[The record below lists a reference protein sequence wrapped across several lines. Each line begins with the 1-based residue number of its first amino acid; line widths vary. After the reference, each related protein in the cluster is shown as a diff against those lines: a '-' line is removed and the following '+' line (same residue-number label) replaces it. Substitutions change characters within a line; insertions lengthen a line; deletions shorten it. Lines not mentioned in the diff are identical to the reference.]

1 MPYPLF
7 DFYLVLDLEATCCD
21 RTIRPYVQREIIE
34 IGAVMLN
41 REFQVVSEF
50 QRFVKPEL
58 SPQLTPFCTELTS
71 ITQDIVDVAPSYA
84 EAIGDFSQWIEAYP
98 KFVFCA
104 WGDFDRRQI
113 RYECKRYGLAN
124 PIQTTCLNLRTMFG
138 RSQDL
143 PGLFNLNDSLKM
155 ANLEFTGVHHR
166 GMDDARNI
174 AKLLP
179 FCLGHRRLDR
189 ASAPL
194 SPRPFRIKK

>member
-1 MPYPLF
+1 MLSF
-7 DFYLVLDLEATCCD
+7 DFYLVVDLEATCCD
-21 RTIRPYVQREIIE
+21 RKTIPSVKREIIE

-41 REFQVVSEF
+41 RELEVVSEF
-50 QRFVKPEL
+50 QRFVKPVVY
-58 SPQLTPFCTELTS
+58 PQLTPFCTALTS
-71 ITQDIVDVAPSYA
+71 ITQEMVDKAPSYG
-84 EAIGDFSQWIEAYP
+84 EAIGDFSQWVADYP

-113 RYECKRYGLAN
+113 RYECKRHGLSN

-143 PGLFNLNDSLKM
+143 PGLFNLNESLKM

-166 GMDDARNI
+166 GIDDARNI

-189 ASAPL
+189 GSAPL
-194 SPRPFRIKK
+194 TPRL